1 MTLGVDILP
10 GTGRRIAGLS
20 IPWGQSITLGPLSP
34 VGAPVEIVRAGIGGP
49 VTWNAFATL
58 QGVAIGDVVRIIA
71 RPALG
76 AAAGSVELGPLSSV
90 TPSVSSA
97 NVAGAGL
104 PATELV
110 VSWFLP
116 AALAGPAVLTVVCCP
131 LFWPHWASPQRVNP

>member
-34 VGAPVEIVRAGIGGP
+34 VGVVTEIVRAGIGGP
-49 VTWNAFATL
+49 VTWNAFATQ
-58 QGVAIGDVVRIIA
+58 QGMVVGDVLRIIA

-76 AAAGSVELGPLSSV
+76 AA
-90 TPSVSSA
+90 
-97 NVAGAGL
+97 AGAGL

-116 AALAGPAVLTVVCCP
+116 LALTGPMTLTIVVCP